1 MVDTRTIERLRRA
14 PIRTVK
20 TVVVKLGAARL
31 LEEGPLREVSAL
43 VADHWRAGERVAL
56 VHGHG
61 EGAQVPPGL
70 APEQATT
77 LVTRGLLNTTLVGR
91 LVRDGL
97 PAIGLAGVDLGLVHG
112 ASGAWLD
119 GPRLRRLLDE
129 GLVTVLAPV
138 ALDADGRPTP
148 ADADDLATAVA
159 KGIGADSLA
168 LLGDAPGPARHIEE
182 ARARALLERG
192 DLSPD
197 LRARL
202 GTALVALRQGVR
214 DVRLA
219 GLEGLDG

>member
-1 MVDTRTIERLRRA
+1 MVETRTTERLRRP

-31 LEEGPLREVSAL
+31 LEDGLLREVSAL
-43 VADHWRAGERVAL
+43 VGDLWRAGERVAL

-61 EGAQVPPGL
+61 QGAQVPPGL
-70 APEQATT
+70 TPEQAST

-97 PAIGLAGVDLGLVHG
+97 PAVGLSGVDLGLVHG

-129 GLVTVLAPV
+129 GLVAVLAPV
-138 ALDADGRPTP
+138 ALDPDGRPTP
-148 ADADDLATAVA
+148 AAPDELVTAVA
-159 KGIGADSLA
+159 KGVSADSLT
-168 LLGDAPGPARHIEE
+168 LLGDAPGPARHVEE
-182 ARARALLERG
+182 DRARALLARD
-192 DLSPD
+192 DLAPE

-202 GTALVALRQGVR
+202 ETALVALRLGVR

-219 GLEGLDG
+219 GLEGLVG